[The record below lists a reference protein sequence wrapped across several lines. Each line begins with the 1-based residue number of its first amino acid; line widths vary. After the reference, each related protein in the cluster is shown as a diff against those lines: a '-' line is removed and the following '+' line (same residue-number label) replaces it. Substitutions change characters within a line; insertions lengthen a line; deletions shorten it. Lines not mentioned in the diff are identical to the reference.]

1 MFDYSLTITA
11 MKQPKTHADW
21 KHLISD
27 DGPLAKAISGFQ
39 VREQQQDMLC
49 AVGDAINSNTAAVI
63 EAGTGVGK
71 TFAYLVPAIASGG
84 RVIVSTGTK
93 TLQDQLFN
101 KDLPL
106 VKKALKTDTS
116 IALLKGRANYLCT
129 HRLGLARSDGR
140 FDDRRSLS
148 YLQRIT
154 DWEPMTY
161 AGDVS
166 ELSSV
171 PRDAEIWQQVT
182 STADNCL
189 GTDCP
194 DYDTCFVVKARREAQ
209 EADVVVV
216 NHHLFFADLALK
228 DEGFGELLPS
238 ANAVILDEAH
248 QLPEIASTF
257 FSETLS
263 SRQLLEFAR
272 DTLAESLSN
281 ASDMGQLR
289 DELNKLEKCVMDL
302 RLAMD
307 KPGLRE
313 PWYKIKDKPAIQ
325 QEMQNLDV
333 ILSDLVPMLKIAAER
348 SKGLESCFERV
359 QIQKQR
365 LDNLNNPKAGTVQ
378 WYETYTRSFSLVS
391 TPLDISETFKKH
403 LESWTCAW
411 ILTSATLAVGK
422 KFDHF
427 TRRIGMESPSELLL
441 DSPFDYWHNA
451 LLYAPPDMP
460 EPQNVDFVPALV
472 EASIPVINAAEG
484 RTFMLFTS
492 YRALNEAAVLLKD
505 EIDYPI
511 LVQGESSQADMI
523 KKFRKL
529 GNAVLLGTSS
539 FWEGVD
545 VRGDTLSCVI
555 IDKLPF
561 ASPGDPVLEARIKS
575 IRESGGNPFGEYQ
588 LPQAVIALKQG
599 VGRLIRDDND
609 KGVLMICDPRLRTKS
624 YGSTFLESLPRVPRT
639 SKQEVVERF
648 FDIIKKEKNEVA
660 DNAENVSKK
669 SGEKSTNKT
678 VKKASKKV

>member
-1 MFDYSLTITA
+1 MDTI
-11 MKQPKTHADW
+11 DVND
-21 KHLISD
+21 LLSN
-27 DGPLAKAISGFQ
+27 DGPLASVIPGFQ
-39 VREQQQDMLC
+39 LREQQQEMLE
-49 AVGDAINSNTAAVI
+49 AVNDAIKNNSTAVI

-71 TFAYLVPAIASGG
+71 TFAYLVPALASGG

-93 TLQDQLFN
+93 TLQDQLFT

-106 VKKALKTDTS
+106 VKKALKTDTK
-116 IALLKGRANYLCT
+116 IALLKGRANYLCSYRL
-129 HRLGLARSDGR
+129 HRAQSEGR

-148 YLQRIT
+148 HLQRIA
-154 DWEPMTY
+154 DWEVITFF
-161 AGDVS
+161 GDIA
-166 ELSSV
+166 ELNSV
-171 PRDAEIWQQVT
+171 PRDAEIWQHVT

-189 GTDCP
+189 GSDCE
-194 DYDTCFVVKARREAQ
+194 DYESCFVVKARREAQ

-257 FSETLS
+257 FSEVLS
-263 SRQLLEFAR
+263 SRQLLELSR
-272 DTLAESLSN
+272 DSLAEALSS
-281 ASDMGQLR
+281 ASDMPALR
-289 DELNKLEKCVMDL
+289 DKLGEFDKCVMDL

-313 PWYKIKDKPAIQ
+313 PWYKIKSKPGI
-325 QEMQNLDV
+325 EKGVEDLGNLFEE
-333 ILSDLVPMLKIAAER
+333 LLQLLEIAAER
-348 SKGLESCFERV
+348 GKGLESCWERME
-359 QIQKQR
+359 IQAQR
-365 LDNLNNPKAGTVQ
+365 LKNLNHPKAGTVQ
-378 WYETYTRSFSLVS
+378 WYETYTRSFSLIS
-391 TPLDISETFKKH
+391 TPLDIADTFKKH

-411 ILTSATLAVGK
+411 VLTSATLAVGK
-422 KFDHF
+422 SFDHF
-427 TRRIGMESPSELLL
+427 TQRIGMESPAELLL

-451 LLYAPPDMP
+451 LLYAPPNIP
-460 EPQNVDFVPALV
+460 EPQNVAFVPSVV
-472 EASIPVINAAEG
+472 EAAVPVIEACEG

-492 YRALNEAAVLLKD
+492 YRALNEAAELLKD

-529 GNAVLLGTSS
+529 GNAVLMGTSS

-545 VRGDTLSCVI
+545 VRGKALSCVI

-609 KGVLMICDPRLRTKS
+609 KGVLVICDPRIRTKS
-624 YGSTFLESLPRVPRT
+624 YGITFLDSLPRVPRT
-639 SKQEVVERF
+639 SKLEVVQRF
-648 FDIIKKEKNEVA
+648 FEIVKA
-660 DNAENVSKK
+660 
-669 SGEKSTNKT
+669 
-678 VKKASKKV
+678 KKAEAEDE

>member
-1 MFDYSLTITA
+1 MDNKDVKNL
-11 MKQPKTHADW
+11 
-21 KHLISD
+21 LRD
-27 DGPLAKAISGFQ
+27 DGPLASAISGFQ
-39 VREQQQDMLC
+39 VREQQQQMLE
-49 AVGDAINSNTAAVI
+49 AVSDAITNHSMAVI

-93 TLQDQLFN
+93 TLQDQLFS

-106 VKKALKTDTS
+106 VKTALKTDTK

-129 HRLGLARSDGR
+129 YRLHRAQSEGR

-148 YLQRIT
+148 HLQRIA
-154 DWEPMTY
+154 DWEVITFF
-161 AGDVS
+161 GDIS
-166 ELSSV
+166 ELNSV
-171 PRDAEIWQQVT
+171 PRDAEIWQHVT
-182 STADNCL
+182 STADNCV
-189 GTDCP
+189 GSECE
-194 DYDTCFVVKARREAQ
+194 DYETCFVVKARREAQ

-257 FSETLS
+257 FSEVLS
-263 SRQLLEFAR
+263 SRQLLELSR
-272 DTLAESLSN
+272 DTLSEALSS
-281 ASDMGQLR
+281 ASDMPELR
-289 DELNKLEKCVMDL
+289 DRLGELDKCVMDL

-313 PWYKIKDKPAIQ
+313 PWYKISSKPGVEVEINRLG
-325 QEMQNLDV
+325 EL
-333 ILSDLVPMLKIAAER
+333 LETLVQLLIIAADR
-348 SKGLESCFERV
+348 SKGLESCLERM
-359 QIQKQR
+359 QIQQQR
-365 LDNLNNPKAGTVQ
+365 LFNLNDPKAGTVQ
-378 WYETYTRSFSLVS
+378 WYETYTRSFSLIS
-391 TPLDISETFKKH
+391 TPLDVAETFKKH
-403 LESWTCAW
+403 LESWKCAW

-422 KFDHF
+422 SFDHF
-427 TRRIGMESPSELLL
+427 THRIGMESPHELLL

-451 LLYAPPDMP
+451 LLYAPPNIP
-460 EPQNVDFVPALV
+460 EPQNVEFIPSVVDA
-472 EASIPVINAAEG
+472 AIPVIEACEG

-492 YRALNEAAVLLKD
+492 YRALNEAAERLRD

-511 LVQGESSQADMI
+511 LVQGESSQGDMI

-545 VRGDTLSCVI
+545 VRGEALSCVI

-609 KGVLMICDPRLRTKS
+609 KGVLVICDPRIRTKS
-624 YGSTFLESLPRVPRT
+624 YGITFLDSLPRVPRT
-639 SKQEVVERF
+639 SKLEVVQRF
-648 FDIIKKEKNEVA
+648 FEIVKAKQAQEKEGTKN
-660 DNAENVSKK
+660 D
-669 SGEKSTNKT
+669 
-678 VKKASKKV
+678 

>member
-1 MFDYSLTITA
+1 MN
-11 MKQPKTHADW
+11 KPKTHADW
-21 KHLISD
+21 KALIAD
-27 DGPLAKAISGFQ
+27 DGPLAQAISGFQ
-39 VREQQQDMLC
+39 VRDQQQEMLC
-49 AVGDAINSNTAAVI
+49 AVGDAITNHSAAVI

-93 TLQDQLFN
+93 TLQDQLFT

-154 DWEPMTY
+154 DWEPMTF
-161 AGDVS
+161 AGDIA

-189 GTDCP
+189 GSDCP

-228 DEGFGELLPS
+228 EEGFGELLPS

-263 SRQLLEFAR
+263 SRQLLEFSR

-281 ASDMGQLR
+281 AADMGQLR

-325 QEMQNLDV
+325 KEMDNLGD
-333 ILSDLVPMLKIAAER
+333 ILSALVPMLKIAAER
-348 SKGLESCFERV
+348 SKGLESCYERV

-365 LDNLNNPKAGTVQ
+365 FDNLNNPKSGTVQ

-391 TPLDISETFKKH
+391 TPLDISDTFKKH
-403 LESWTCAW
+403 LESWPCAW

-427 TRRIGMESPSELLL
+427 TSRIGMDSPSELLL

-472 EASIPVINAAEG
+472 DAAIPVINAAEG

-492 YRALNEAAVLLKD
+492 YRALNEAAALLKD

-523 KKFRKL
+523 KKFKKL

-545 VRGDTLSCVI
+545 VRGDALSCVI

-575 IRESGGNPFGEYQ
+575 IGESGGNPFGEYQ

-624 YGSTFLESLPRVPRT
+624 YGVTFLDSLPRVPRT

-648 FDIIKKEKNEVA
+648 FDIIKKAKIEKT
-660 DNAENVSKK
+660 KK
-669 SGEKSTNKT
+669 KT
-678 VKKASKKV
+678 AKKKKKA

>member
-1 MFDYSLTITA
+1 LSKDSQLKPF
-11 MKQPKTHADW
+11 KKPKTEQDW
-21 KHLISD
+21 KNLLGK
-27 DGPLAKAISGFQ
+27 DGPLAASISGFQ
-39 VREQQQDMLC
+39 VREQQQAMLF
-49 AVGDAINSNTAAVI
+49 AVGDALNNNSAAVI

-84 RVIVSTGTK
+84 RVIISTGTK
-93 TLQDQLFN
+93 TLQDQLFS

-106 VKKALKTDTS
+106 VKKALKTDTKT
-116 IALLKGRANYLCT
+116 ALLKGRANYLCT
-129 HRLGLARSDGR
+129 YRLHRAQTEGR
-140 FDDRRSLS
+140 FDDRRSLTH
-148 YLQRIT
+148 LQRIA
-154 DWEPMTY
+154 DWQVMTY
-161 AGDVS
+161 AGDIA

-171 PRDAEIWQQVT
+171 PRDAEIWQHAT
-182 STADNCL
+182 STAENCL
-189 GTDCP
+189 GSDCP
-194 DYDTCFVVKARREAQ
+194 DYESCFVVKARREAQ

-228 DEGFGELLPS
+228 EEGFGELLPS

-257 FSETLS
+257 FSDTLS

-272 DTLAESLSN
+272 DTLAEALANAGDMPELRDSLS
-281 ASDMGQLR
+281 L
-289 DELNKLEKCVMDL
+289 LEKCVMDL

-313 PWYKIKDKPAIQ
+313 PWYKIKSKPAI
-325 QEMQNLDV
+325 EKEIANLGE
-333 ILSDLVPMLKIAAER
+333 ILNDLQDQLLVAAER
-348 SKGLESCFERV
+348 SKGLESCYER
-359 QIQKQR
+359 IQLQNQR
-365 LDNLNNPKAGTVQ
+365 LKNLNNPKAGTVQ

-391 TPLDISETFKKH
+391 TPLDIADTFKKH
-403 LESWTCAW
+403 LESWSCAW
-411 ILTSATLAVGK
+411 VLTSATLAVGK
-422 KFDHF
+422 SFDHF
-427 TRRIGMESPSELLL
+427 TRRIGMESPAELLL

-451 LLYAPPDMP
+451 LLYAPPNIP
-460 EPQNVDFVPALV
+460 EPQNVDFVPAVV
-472 EASIPVINAAEG
+472 EASIPVINACEG

-492 YRALNEAAVLLKD
+492 YRALNEAAALLKD
-505 EIDYPI
+505 QIDYPI
-511 LVQGESSQADMI
+511 LVQGETSQADMI

-545 VRGDTLSCVI
+545 VRGEALSCVI

-609 KGVLMICDPRLRTKS
+609 KGVLVICDPRLRTKS
-624 YGSTFLESLPRVPRT
+624 YGTTFLNSLPRVPRT

-648 FDIIKKEKNEVA
+648 FEILKNNKNTDTDKNSGKTDKKIK
-660 DNAENVSKK
+660 SKK
-669 SGEKSTNKT
+669 DS
-678 VKKASKKV
+678 KKADKK

>member
-1 MFDYSLTITA
+1 MN
-11 MKQPKTHADW
+11 KPKTHADW
-21 KHLISD
+21 KALIAD
-27 DGPLAKAISGFQ
+27 DGPLAQAISGFQ
-39 VREQQQDMLC
+39 VRGQQQEMLC
-49 AVGDAINSNTAAVI
+49 AVGDAITNHSAAVI

-71 TFAYLVPAIASGG
+71 TFAYLVPAIATGG

-93 TLQDQLFN
+93 TLQDQLFT

-154 DWEPMTY
+154 DWEPMTF
-161 AGDVS
+161 AGDIA

-189 GTDCP
+189 GSDCP
-194 DYDTCFVVKARREAQ
+194 DYDTCFVVKARQEAQ

-228 DEGFGELLPS
+228 EEGFGELLPS

-263 SRQLLEFAR
+263 SRQLLEFSR

-281 ASDMGQLR
+281 AADMGQLR

-325 QEMQNLDV
+325 KEMDNLDD
-333 ILSDLVPMLKIAAER
+333 ILSALVPMLKIAAER
-348 SKGLESCFERV
+348 SKGLESCYERV
-359 QIQKQR
+359 TIQKQR
-365 LDNLNNPKAGTVQ
+365 LDNLNNPKSGTVQ

-391 TPLDISETFKKH
+391 TPLDISDTFKKH
-403 LESWTCAW
+403 LESWPCAW

-427 TRRIGMESPSELLL
+427 TSRIGMESPAELLL

-451 LLYAPPDMP
+451 LLYAPTDMP

-472 EASIPVINAAEG
+472 DASIPVINAAEG

-492 YRALNEAAVLLKD
+492 YRALNEAAALLKD

-523 KKFRKL
+523 KKFKKL

-545 VRGDTLSCVI
+545 VRGNALSCVI

-624 YGSTFLESLPRVPRT
+624 YGVTFLDSLPRVPRT

-648 FDIIKKEKNEVA
+648 FDIIKKAKIEKPEIEKA
-660 DNAENVSKK
+660 KK
-669 SGEKSTNKT
+669 KT
-678 VKKASKKV
+678 AKKKKKA

>member
-1 MFDYSLTITA
+1 
-11 MKQPKTHADW
+11 MKKPKSEDDW
-21 KHLISD
+21 KKLLGD
-27 DGPLAKAISGFQ
+27 NGPLAAAIPGFQ
-39 VREQQQDMLC
+39 VRKQQQEMLC
-49 AVGDAINSNTAAVI
+49 AVGDSINNHSAAVI

-71 TFAYLVPAIASGG
+71 TFAYLVPALASGG
-84 RVIVSTGTK
+84 RVIISTGTK
-93 TLQDQLFN
+93 TLQDQLFA

-106 VKKALKTDTS
+106 VKKALKTDSKT
-116 IALLKGRANYLCT
+116 ALLKGRANYLCT
-129 HRLGLARSDGR
+129 YRLHRAQSEGR
-140 FDDRRSLS
+140 FDDCRSMS
-148 YLQRIT
+148 YLQRIA
-154 DWEPMTY
+154 DWEVITI
-161 AGDVS
+161 AGDIA
-166 ELSSV
+166 ELNSV
-171 PRDAEIWQQVT
+171 PRDAEIWQYAT
-182 STADNCL
+182 STAENCL
-189 GTDCP
+189 GSDCE

-209 EADVVVV
+209 EADIVVV

-228 DEGFGELLPS
+228 EEGFGELLPS

-263 SRQLLEFAR
+263 SRQLLELTR
-272 DTLAESLSN
+272 DTLGEALAA
-281 ASDMGQLR
+281 ASDMPELR
-289 DELNKLEKCVMDL
+289 DNLSLLEKCVLDL

-313 PWYKIKDKPAIQ
+313 PWYKIKSKPAI
-325 QEMQNLDV
+325 EKEILNLGE
-333 ILSDLVPMLKIAAER
+333 ILNDLQDQLKIAAER
-348 SKGLESCFERV
+348 SKGLESCYERIQV
-359 QIQKQR
+359 QNQR
-365 LDNLNNPKAGTVQ
+365 RKNLNDPKAGTVQ

-391 TPLDISETFKKH
+391 TPLDIADTFKKH
-403 LESWTCAW
+403 LESWPCAW

-422 KFDHF
+422 SFDHF
-427 TRRIGMESPSELLL
+427 TRRIGMESPKELLL

-460 EPQNVDFVPALV
+460 EPQNVDFVPAVV
-472 EASIPVINAAEG
+472 EASIPVINASKG

-492 YRALNEAAVLLKD
+492 YRALNQAAEILKD

-511 LVQGESSQADMI
+511 LVQGDSSQADMI
-523 KKFRKL
+523 KQFRKL

-545 VRGDTLSCVI
+545 VRGEALSCVI

-561 ASPGDPVLEARIKS
+561 SSPGDPVLEARIKS
-575 IRESGGNPFGEYQ
+575 IRENGGNPFGEYQ

-624 YGSTFLESLPRVPRT
+624 YGITFLNSLPRVPRT

-648 FDIIKKEKNEVA
+648 FDILNNEANNTKSNESSNVDGDEDCNEKRDKK
-660 DNAENVSKK
+660 D
-669 SGEKSTNKT
+669 
-678 VKKASKKV
+678 